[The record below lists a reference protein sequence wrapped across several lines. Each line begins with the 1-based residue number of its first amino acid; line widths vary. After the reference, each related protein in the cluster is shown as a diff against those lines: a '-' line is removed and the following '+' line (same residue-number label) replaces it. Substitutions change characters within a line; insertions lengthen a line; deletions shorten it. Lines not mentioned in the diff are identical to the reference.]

1 MLAQTAFKREMSCF
15 CGAICYRIPLRTQ
28 AKMAPRW
35 EADGV
40 FLGKLDLSD
49 EVIVGTSKGIETTRS
64 FRRVRADPQWS
75 PETLRM
81 FIGVPWHPRGLMTDS
96 LGGFANVT
104 SRDLW
109 CKSMARQTFP
119 QPAREIHKSMCKGVE
134 NGLRRSSIERNSR
147 GQPRAVVHQEVL
159 GRVAE
164 EAIPADQL
172 AVIQEPIAIPPQPTS
187 SSAEDPCENPRR

>member
-1 MLAQTAFKREMSCF
+1 MSCF

-81 FIGVPWHPRGLMTDS
+81 FIGVPWHPRGLVTDS
-96 LGGFANVT
+96 LGGIRQRYITRSLVQEHGATDGCAACQGDSQVHVQRCRKRFEEIFDREKQPGSAT
-104 SRDLW
+104 CSGASRSVG
-109 CKSMARQTFP
+109 KS
-119 QPAREIHKSMCKGVE
+119 G
-134 NGLRRSSIERNSR
+134 R
-147 GQPRAVVHQEVL
+147 GGDTR
-159 GRVAE
+159 
-164 EAIPADQL
+164 
-172 AVIQEPIAIPPQPTS
+172 
-187 SSAEDPCENPRR
+187 